1 MKKEN
6 TGVQTNTALGALP
19 AGAKFQSAKG
29 YRNSNGHSMEFTYTL
44 GSSTIRT
51 IIQPQGGHRA

>member
-6 TGVQTNTALGALP
+6 TGVQSNTALGALP

-29 YRNSNGHSMEFTYTL
+29 HRTSNGHSMEFTYMV
-44 GSSTIRT
+44 GSSTYRT
-51 IIQPQGGHRA
+51 IINPQGGHRA